1 MMKDDD
7 KSDKQKEVLTSLN
20 SKASRLM
27 QASFESKNWYRKQSY
42 IQREFYQRVTI
53 SLK

>member
-1 MMKDDD
+1 MKDDD
-7 KSDKQKEVLTSLN
+7 KSDKQKMALSSLN

-27 QASFESKNWYRKQSY
+27 QASFETKNWYRNHAY
-42 IQREFYQRVTI
+42 IQKEFYQRVTV

>member
-1 MMKDDD
+1 MRDDD
-7 KSDKQKEVLTSLN
+7 KSDKEKGALTSLN

-27 QASFESKNWYRKQSY
+27 QASFESKNWYINQLY
-42 IQREFYQRVTI
+42 IQREFYQRVTV